1 MRSLLLVLPLAAV
14 GCIREPVP
22 AETPPRV
29 GVHAEGYAWPPQ
41 VAQANGPGAITSGPT
56 NSPAKVAPATFSVAA
71 SPTPPTSP
79 PPSSPVPA
87 VSSLQPPP
95 GDACLSR
102 LQQLGVSFS
111 RLDARKGVQTPV
123 VVSGAIGGVRYV
135 AGAGLPLELDCRMAV
150 TLAET
155 APILSALSI
164 TALRFS
170 GAYVYRRSRVGRLSL
185 HAYGLAVDV
194 HAAKANGK
202 WHEVKTSFSR
212 GLTNGCAPTAPV
224 LNRLACELKRTKR
237 FKEMLTPDYNADHH
251 DHFHW
256 GIAPL
261 KSDSAGPAP
270 NRGKRNLTRP

>member
-1 MRSLLLVLPLAAV
+1 MRSLLLVLPLLAV

-22 AETPPRV
+22 TETPARV
-29 GVHAEGYAWPPQ
+29 GVSAPGYAWPPE
-41 VAQANGPGAITSGPT
+41 VAGASSQGASAGGPT
-56 NSPAKVAPATFSVAA
+56 SSPAKFTPATFSVPETALT
-71 SPTPPTSP
+71 STPPSA
-79 PPSSPVPA
+79 PVPK
-87 VSSLQPPP
+87 VPRLQPPP
-95 GDACLSR
+95 GDACLAR
-102 LQQLGVSFS
+102 LQQLGVPFS

-123 VVSGAIGGVRYV
+123 VVKGPIGSVRYV

-155 APILSALSI
+155 APILNALGI

-194 HAAKANGK
+194 HAAKADGK

-212 GLTNGCAPTAPV
+212 GLANGCANTAPI
-224 LNRLACELKRTKR
+224 LNQLACELKRTKR

-261 KSDSAGPAP
+261 PSESPGPAP